1 MSSRPKAIGAG
12 RRRGTMGRARGG
24 WALGTRA
31 VAVGLGLATL
41 AGGAAG
47 LAGCATVAQNRRG
60 HLADPMM
67 SLTGESLDAARH
79 QKLYDTREGA
89 AGGDGAT
96 AGGGCGCQ

>member
-1 MSSRPKAIGAG
+1 MR
-12 RRRGTMGRARGG
+12 T
-24 WALGTRA
+24 ALAA
-31 VAVGLGLATL
+31 VLASVT
-41 AGGAAG
+41 
-47 LAGCATVAQNRRG
+47 GCATVPQNRRA

-67 SLTGESLDAARH
+67 SLTGESLDAARR

>member
-1 MSSRPKAIGAG
+1 M
-12 RRRGTMGRARGG
+12 RARI
-24 WALGTRA
+24 AI
-31 VAVGLGLATL
+31 L
-41 AGGAAG
+41 AGFAVVAG
-47 LAGCATVAQNRRG
+47 LVAGCATVPQNRRG

-67 SLTGESLDAARH
+67 SLTGDPTDAARR